1 MAIPGMKTP
10 VTPPEKKHPSPRNK
24 TTHHPKK
31 GKRFLGATLE
41 LPPFVGASTA
51 SASCRKDTQLR
62 LTVDSLAPR
71 DKFPGKLEGNPGKG

>member
-1 MAIPGMKTP
+1 MAIPWMKILE
-10 VTPPEKKHPSPRNK
+10 TPPEKKHPPPRNK
-24 TTHHPKK
+24 TTQPPRK
-31 GKRFLGATLE
+31 GKRFLGATVE

-71 DKFPGKLEGNPGKG
+71 DKFPGKLGGNPGKG